1 MVNYKIV
8 IVEEAKLDFKTALDW
23 YKSIQ
28 PKLGDK
34 FSNSFKESLKIIKS
48 NPLLFQIRYDKT
60 RVALIENFPYL
71 IHFNSYD
78 NTVVIKAIFHTS
90 RNTEIWIEK
99 ELKFQKI

>member
-1 MVNYKIV
+1 MVSYKIV
-8 IVEEAKLDFKTALDW
+8 IVEEAKLDFIKALDW

-34 FSNSFKESLKIIKS
+34 FSNSFKESLKIIKL
-48 NPLLFQIRYDKT
+48 NPLLFQIGYDKT

-78 NTVVIKAIFHTS
+78 NIIVIKAIFHTS
-90 RNTEIWIEK
+90 RNTEIWIESN
-99 ELKFQKI
+99 

>member
-1 MVNYKIV
+1 MVSYRTV

-48 NPLLFQIRYDKT
+48 NPLLFQIRYDNT
-60 RVALIENFPYL
+60 RVALIETFPSL
-71 IHFNSYD
+71 MHFNSYD
-78 NTVVIKAIFHTS
+78 HIIVIKAIFHTS
-90 RNTEIWIEK
+90 RNTEIWIERN
-99 ELKFQKI
+99 

>member
-1 MVNYKIV
+1 MVSYKTV

-48 NPLLFQIRYDKT
+48 NPLLFQIRYDET

-78 NTVVIKAIFHTS
+78 HIIVIKAIFHTS
-90 RNTEIWIEK
+90 RNTEIWIERN
-99 ELKFQKI
+99 

>member
-1 MVNYKIV
+1 MVSYKTV
-8 IVEEAKLDFKTALDW
+8 IVEEAKFDFKTALDW
-23 YKSIQ
+23 YRSIQ

-34 FSNSFKESLKIIKS
+34 FSNSFKESLKIIIS

-78 NTVVIKAIFHTS
+78 NIIVIKAIFHTS
-90 RNTEIWIEK
+90 RNTEIWIESN
-99 ELKFQKI
+99 

>member
-1 MVNYKIV
+1 MGYKIV

-23 YKSIQ
+23 YKGIH
-28 PKLGDK
+28 PKLGDT

-71 IHFNSYD
+71 IHFNSYE
-78 NTVVIKAIFHTS
+78 NIIVITAIFHTS
-90 RNTEIWIEK
+90 RNTEIWTERN
-99 ELKFQKI
+99 